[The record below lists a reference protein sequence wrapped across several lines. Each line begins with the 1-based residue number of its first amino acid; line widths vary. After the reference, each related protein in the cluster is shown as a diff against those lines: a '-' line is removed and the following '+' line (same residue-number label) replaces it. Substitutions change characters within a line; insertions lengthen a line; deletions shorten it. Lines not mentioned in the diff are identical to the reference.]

1 MHKEYIGKLKTSLD
15 WWLSKKGFNINE
27 EYKIDL
33 LYIDRVNSSVKIRI
47 TNLKT
52 GVVTTQM
59 QEEVASN
66 D

>member
-1 MHKEYIGKLKTSLD
+1 MEQKYAGKLKTSLD

-33 LYIDRVNSSVKIRI
+33 LCIDRVNSSVKIRI

-52 GVVTTQM
+52 GVVVTQ
-59 QEEVASN
+59 EAEDANS
-66 D
+66 